1 MTQNT
6 SPIEIVEVDRIEFT
20 VEPWSWPF
28 AAAQRVEIDRFF
40 AEMQKQRSHLWN
52 GRVMMLRDYGIR
64 GGVLRGS
71 CFETDYASF
80 VAWREWGFPDPSVC
94 NIFPASALRAAD
106 GAFVVGEMAPS
117 TAGAGQV
124 CFPGG
129 TPDLDDIL
137 ENGVLDVARNQ
148 RRELME
154 ETGLNLDEFE
164 TEPGWTM
171 VRDRGFFALMKR
183 IRSQLSA
190 EELRAR
196 ILRHLAV
203 DPHPEFVAITFL
215 RGPADLDS
223 RMRAYL
229 RAYIE
234 YEWRR

>member
-1 MTQNT
+1 MTQHAAN
-6 SPIEIVEVDRIEFT
+6 IEIIEVDRIEFT
-20 VEPWSWPF
+20 VGPWSWDF
-28 AAAQRVEIDRFF
+28 ATAQRTEIDRFF
-40 AEMQKQRSHLWN
+40 ARMQKQRSHLWN
-52 GRVMMLRDYGIR
+52 GRVLMLRNYDVR
-64 GGVLRGS
+64 GNVLRGS

-80 VAWREWGFPDPSVC
+80 VAWRDWEFPDPSVY

-106 GAFVVGEMAPS
+106 GAFIVGEMAPS

-137 ENGVLDVARNQ
+137 GSGVLDVARNQ

-154 ETGLNLDEFE
+154 ETGLNLDEFD

-183 IRSQLSA
+183 VRSQLGA

-203 DPHPEFVAITFL
+203 DPHPEFVEIKFL

-223 RMRAYL
+223 RMRDYL

-234 YEWRR
+234 YEWQR